1 MPKPEIPGGRDL
13 ETLSE
18 RLGAFD
24 ASRKARPALAGIG
37 GGAGEGYRMLAQML
51 GGVLGGL
58 GFGWLVD
65 HFAHTGPW
73 GVLIG
78 LVLGAGLSIYG
89 TVQTASRISAG
100 VASDAAAQSQAPDVG
115 AEDDDGDD

>member
-1 MPKPEIPGGRDL
+1 MPKPADGRALKRLDKR
-13 ETLSE
+13 LS
-18 RLGAFD
+18 AFD
-24 ASRKARPALAGIG
+24 ASRKARPNLAGLG
-37 GGAGEGYRMLAQML
+37 GSAGEGYRMLAQML

-73 GVLIG
+73 GLLIG
-78 LVLGAGLSIYG
+78 LASGAGLSIYG
-89 TVQTASRISAG
+89 TVQTATRISARA
-100 VASDAAAQSQAPDVG
+100 ASDGAAQSAASDSG